1 MYPYWHPYYGGHEGF
16 FGVLPYEADP
26 ANVISAQAQPFGLG
40 QRWIVQE
47 GAWRAVWTRRG
58 NSNVFDG
65 RWSLAGQ
72 QDITAVLTIYTSGP
86 LVFILRR
93 NSSDGNNCNYTG
105 NFGAGGRTASGQNI
119 CNRGG
124 GAWSAV
130 IERRGDQPQPPQDR
144 LGRRWNVQ
152 EGSWNAVWTRRGNSN
167 VFDGR
172 WTQSG
177 QTPVTAVLTIS
188 LQGNN
193 VRVQR
198 RNSSDGNNCEYR
210 GTLSSNGRTASGQF
224 TCDRGGGS
232 WSATIVR

>member
-1 MYPYWHPYYGGHEGF
+1 MYSYWNSYYEGNPGF
-16 FGVLPYEADP
+16 FGVLPYEAVP
-26 ANVISAQAQPFGLG
+26 VQAQPYGLG

-47 GAWRAVWTRRG
+47 GAWRGVWTRRG

-65 RWSLAGQ
+65 RWTQSGQ
-72 QDITAVLTIYTSGP
+72 RDITAVLTIYTSGP
-86 LVFILRR
+86 FIFILRR

-105 NFGAGGRTASGQNI
+105 NFGADGRTASGQNI

-130 IERRGDQPQPPQDR
+130 IERRGQPQPPQPQDR

-152 EGSWNAVWTRRGNSN
+152 EDGWTGVWTRRGNSN

-172 WTQSG
+172 WTQPG
-177 QTPVTAVLTIS
+177 QRDITAVLSIY

-193 VRVQR
+193 VRIER

-210 GTLSSNGRTASGQF
+210 GTLSNDGRTASGQF

-232 WSATIVR
+232 WRATILR